1 MTEAIG
7 WFVVILLAGFFAT
20 IAVIGVLI
28 FVVAFLGA
36 PLAALIRFI
45 RG

>member
-7 WFVVILLAGFFAT
+7 WFIVILLAGFFAT
-20 IAVIGVLI
+20 IAVIGVIIL
-28 FVVAFLGA
+28 VVALFGA